1 MTVTQC
7 EDFKISFI
15 SNNLPGELR
24 LLHLVFQYL
33 RDTFTSGDTF
43 GMTTDEKC
51 RANVQNAQHSTGPRT
66 EAGKAAVAHNAVTH
80 GLTAQNIV
88 PRSEDEKAQFA
99 AIRTEA
105 YAECRPQGTTE
116 TLLVDRLTHAR
127 CSLVRATRLLGEL
140 ETGTIEDATDPEKS
154 KQIARLH
161 RYVQMH
167 ERSQYRAL
175 QTLKGEQTNRGLK
188 EASMGLTPMVGVPP
202 RADFSK
208 IAKFINSRPAARTQ
222 KTGEEMLQN
231 AAAKADKI
239 IAQEIAEHGPIP
251 PAIRAI
257 ISDMVRRDAEQPQT
271 EEPRA

>member
-1 MTVTQC
+1 MT
-7 EDFKISFI
+7 S
-15 SNNLPGELR
+15 
-24 LLHLVFQYL
+24 
-33 RDTFTSGDTF
+33 
-43 GMTTDEKC
+43 DEK
-51 RANVQNAQHSTGPRT
+51 RSANVQNAQHSTGPRT
-66 EAGKAAVAHNAVTH
+66 DAGRAAVAQNAVTH

-88 PRSEDEKAQFA
+88 PRTDDEKTQFA

-105 YAECRPQGTTE
+105 SAECRPQGTTE
-116 TLLVDRLTHAR
+116 TLLVDRLIHAR
-127 CSLVRATRLLGEL
+127 CSLLRATRLLGDL

-188 EASMGLTPMVGVPP
+188 EASMGLTPLVGVPP

-208 IAKFINSRPAARTQ
+208 IAKFINARSATRP
-222 KTGEEMLQN
+222 KTADEMMKN
-231 AAAKADKI
+231 AAAKADKL

-251 PAIRAI
+251 PGIRSMI
-257 ISDMVRRDAEQPQT
+257 QNFVHRDAEQPQPAPQAPPQT
-271 EEPRA
+271 EQK

>member
-1 MTVTQC
+1 MLT
-7 EDFKISFI
+7 
-15 SNNLPGELR
+15 N
-24 LLHLVFQYL
+24 
-33 RDTFTSGDTF
+33 
-43 GMTTDEKC
+43 EKY

-66 EAGKAAVAHNAVTH
+66 DAGKAAVAHNAVTH

-88 PRSEDEKAQFA
+88 PRSDDEKTQFA

-116 TLLVDRLTHAR
+116 ILLVDRLIHSR
-127 CSLVRATRLLGEL
+127 CSLQRATRLLGEL

-161 RYVQMH
+161 RYIQMH

-188 EASMGLTPMVGVPP
+188 EASMGLTPLVGVPP

-208 IAKFINSRPAARTQ
+208 IAKFLNGRSAARP
-222 KTGEEMLQN
+222 KTADDMMKN
-231 AAAKADKI
+231 AAAK
-239 IAQEIAEHGPIP
+239 
-251 PAIRAI
+251 
-257 ISDMVRRDAEQPQT
+257 
-271 EEPRA
+271 